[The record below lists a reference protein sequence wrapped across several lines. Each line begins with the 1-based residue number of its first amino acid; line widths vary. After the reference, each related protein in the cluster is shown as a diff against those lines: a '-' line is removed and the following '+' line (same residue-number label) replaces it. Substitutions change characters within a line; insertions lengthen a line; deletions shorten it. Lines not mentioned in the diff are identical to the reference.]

1 MPDGANVNTVCRDP
15 SEIWHVTTAV
25 HQCIKLKDITISD
38 LLSENPALPT
48 NIEFEL
54 EAILSVH
61 VIFQLKSDYC
71 TKVVITGGLHCIKL
85 NYEGQLCYYK
95 DAIM

>member
-1 MPDGANVNTVCRDP
+1 MPDSANVNKVCRDP

-61 VIFQLKSDYC
+61 VIFPV
-71 TKVVITGGLHCIKL
+71 KVRLLHQGGNYRGLALHQTEL
-85 NYEGQLCYYK
+85 
-95 DAIM
+95 